1 MKIIIKYSDDHIKIK
16 FLNNI
21 NYKIKSDLSKICDIT
36 TLEYKREQN
45 EIEELIENCNNI
57 IEQIKDEKKKLKKWW
72 KIKKSNEEIKLLE
85 IQTKLEIKRI
95 ELATIKESIVSKE
108 NIKKE
113 QLKRIEKYLN
123 KNNFILM
130 EEIKG
135 IKQIY
140 ELKKE
145 GEEMYLD
152 VLKSCPFCGS
162 KPEMLETYH
171 KSIKYYIICKNCNIK
186 TYEYDYRL
194 DAINTWNRRIKK
206 NG

>member
-1 MKIIIKYSDDHIKIK
+1 M
-16 FLNNI
+16 
-21 NYKIKSDLSKICDIT
+21 
-36 TLEYKREQN
+36 
-45 EIEELIENCNNI
+45 
-57 IEQIKDEKKKLKKWW
+57 
-72 KIKKSNEEIKLLE
+72 LE

-95 ELATIKESIVSKE
+95 KLITIKESIESKE

-145 GEEMYLD
+145 GEKMYLD
-152 VLKSCPFCGS
+152 VLKPCPFCGS
-162 KPEMLETYH
+162 KPEMFETYH
-171 KSIKYYIICKNCNIK
+171 KSIKYYIICKKCKIK
-186 TYEYDYRL
+186 TYEYDYKL
-194 DAINTWNRRIKK
+194 EAINIWNRRAKDNLINKMFK
-206 NG
+206 GSIIDR